1 MNSFVTL
8 FYKRLAIILFWF
20 TIIGCFLF
28 LPALY
33 RHLNKRATLTI
44 FTPPLL
50 LDPVYIKKFEEKTG
64 VKVVL
69 AYFENGAAL
78 LSKLAAVD
86 GKGYDLIL
94 PDDHTLALLI
104 NQNALKE
111 IDKTKLTFWN
121 DIHPSLLNVY
131 FDPDNTYTVPY
142 YWGVYGIGY
151 DAQIFPNGL
160 QQNSWAVLF
169 DKALCPNAKIC
180 MTDEPREALLIAA
193 RYLFGSIDELKK
205 LEAQEAVKQLL
216 IKQKK
221 QVEVYSLSRAD
232 TLLQTNSCA
241 LATIASPEAW
251 RVSRNTPNIK
261 MAIPKEGSFLL
272 MDSFAI
278 PRNTGNDLLIY
289 EFLNFIFEQESI
301 RHHSYQYGFCSP
313 LHTVNLPDQ
322 QLFCPINEIGSFD
335 FFREVISDKRI
346 NELWIEVL
354 AA

>member
-1 MNSFVTL
+1 MNSFVAL
-8 FYKRLAIILFWF
+8 FYKRLLIILFWF
-20 TIIGCFLF
+20 TVIGGFLF

-50 LDPVYIKKFEEKTG
+50 LDPIYIKKFEEKTG

-78 LSKLAAVD
+78 LSKLSAVN

-94 PDDHTLALLI
+94 PDDHTLELLI
-104 NQNALKE
+104 KQNALKK
-111 IDKTKLTFWN
+111 IDKTKITFWD
-121 DIHPSLLNVY
+121 DIHQSLLNSY
-131 FDPDNTYTVPY
+131 FDPENNYTVPY

-151 DAQIFPNGL
+151 DSNLFANGL
-160 QQNSWAVLF
+160 PDNSWRILF
-169 DKALCPNAKIC
+169 DKSLCPNGRIC
-180 MTDEPREALLIAA
+180 MTDEPREAILIAA

-205 LEAQEAVKQLL
+205 PEAQEAVKQLL

-221 QVEVYSLSRAD
+221 QVEVYTLSRAD

-251 RVSRNTPNIK
+251 RISRASPAIK
-261 MAIPKEGSFLL
+261 MIIPKEGSFLI

-278 PRNTGNDLLIY
+278 PKNAINDSVIY

-301 RHHSYQYGFCSP
+301 KHHSQLYGFCSP

-322 QLFCPINEIGSFD
+322 ETFCPINEISSFD